1 MQSYAIL
8 SLRTQRRGA
17 VIRIVNCETDER
29 DKRFKK
35 FLRR

>member
-8 SLRTQRRGA
+8 SPRTQRRG
-17 VIRIVNCETDER
+17 VIRIVNCEIDER

-35 FLRR
+35 LVQ